1 MNYPFANAVTDYVK
15 GGSAEKLLN
24 TVLNILENYPPQAV
38 KLLMNHIGTHDT
50 ARAITVL
57 GAHDGYVGDR
67 KWQSERVLSAEEYN
81 RGVGLLKLAA
91 VLQFTLPGVPSIY
104 YGDEAGL
111 TGYGDPFCRAAYPWG
126 RENTELLSFYR
137 ALGALRRSSPAFA
150 SGEFVPIRA
159 ESGVFAF
166 LRKRGGS
173 TAFIAVNSGDGTAVT
188 DLPPELKDIK
198 TAFGEKP
205 QGGKLT
211 LSPKT
216 YAVFTGES

>member
-1 MNYPFANAVTDYVK
+1 
-15 GGSAEKLLN
+15 
-24 TVLNILENYPPQAV
+24 
-38 KLLMNHIGTHDT
+38 MNHIGTHDT

-57 GAHDGYVGDR
+57 GANDGYVGDR

-91 VLQFTLPGVPSIY
+91 VLQFTLPGVPSVY

-126 RENTELLSFYR
+126 RENTELLNFYR

-166 LRKRGGS
+166 LRKKGGS
-173 TAFIAVNSGDGTAVT
+173 TAFIAVNSGDSTAVT

-205 QGGKLT
+205 RGGKLA

-216 YAVFTGES
+216 YAVFTAES